1 MINHRQSEQYKL
13 VSLKVRGTLQRRL
26 KYSGEQRPSFYKV
39 LSFIICAHI
48 LCASWTAD
56 CYTPKLEV
64 YQQRLGKPPL
74 TNTFVAITH
83 TVILSSNVISG
94 FYSQSMFRRQ
104 LVVGC
109 QEYFSQPY
117 FCMFVPDGVHE
128 RSHSQVPRYRNGFT
142 YDTTSVSQET
152 EEARYASGLCLLLDS
167 VPFVF

>member
-104 LVVGC
+104 LVLAARSIFHSHIFVCLHLMEFMKDLTHRCPGIGMVLRMI
-109 QEYFSQPY
+109 QLLFHRKPRKHSILQDYA
-117 FCMFVPDGVHE
+117 FC
-128 RSHSQVPRYRNGFT
+128 
-142 YDTTSVSQET
+142 
-152 EEARYASGLCLLLDS
+152 
-167 VPFVF
+167 